1 MMKHSLL
8 PSLLCA
14 AAGAI
19 ITGGAASAVTLTVHN
34 VEENGDSY
42 ITPIFDASGYSLQN
56 GSALLGYLQDNT
68 WSFDLVGGK
77 IEWSKNGTST
87 EQLSYSQMAEIRQS
101 FTTSL
106 SSVSPEYP
114 GSITNGGKFSLSGT
128 LASGLEGK
136 PIVLMISNN
145 DSPGE
150 FSLFTFQH
158 VETGELAKYPG
169 VVGENMIF
177 IFGSQEETIAQ
188 GFEWY
193 VTPLFSDDFH
203 LVIPEPA
210 TATLSLLGLAALMM
224 RRRR

>member
-8 PSLLCA
+8 LYV
-14 AAGAI
+14 
-19 ITGGAASAVTLTVHN
+19 AASLIIGGGVASATTLTVYN
-34 VEENGDSY
+34 EDDYGTSY
-42 ITPIFDASGYSLQN
+42 IMPIFDASGHVLEN
-56 GSALLGYLQDNT
+56 GSAMLGYLTDNT

-77 IEWSKNGTST
+77 IEWSKSGTPAG
-87 EQLSYSQMAEIRQS
+87 QLSYSQMAEIRQS

-114 GSITNGGKFSLSGT
+114 GAITNGGQFSLSGT

-136 PIVLMISNN
+136 PIVLLISND

-158 VETGELAKYPG
+158 VETGVLAKYPG
-169 VVGENMIF
+169 IMGDDMSF
-177 IFGSQEETIAQ
+177 FFGSQQEAMAQ
-188 GFEWY
+188 GYDWY
-193 VTPLFSDDFH
+193 VTPIFNDDFQ

>member
-8 PSLLCA
+8 LYV
-14 AAGAI
+14 
-19 ITGGAASAVTLTVHN
+19 AASLIIGGGVASATTLTLYN
-34 VEENGDSY
+34 EDEYGTTY
-42 ITPIFDASGYSLQN
+42 ITPIFDASGHSLEN
-56 GSALLGYLQDNT
+56 GSAMLGYLTDNT

-77 IEWSKNGTST
+77 IEWLKSGTPAG
-87 EQLSYSQMAEIRQS
+87 QLSYSQMAEIRQS

-114 GSITNGGKFSLSGT
+114 GAIANGGKFSLSGT

-136 PIVLMISNN
+136 PIVLLISNN

-158 VETGELAKYPG
+158 VETGALAKYPG
-169 VVGENMIF
+169 IMGDDMLF
-177 IFGSQEETIAQ
+177 LFGSQEEAITQ
-188 GFEWY
+188 GYDWY
-193 VTPLFSDDFH
+193 VTPLFNDEFY
-203 LVIPEPA
+203 LVPEPA